1 MKYKTFKL
9 SEKQVWAIKTM
20 MANTNP
26 SGNGSDDIACRKSL
40 LKKFEG
46 FGQYY
51 NMR

>member
-1 MKYKTFKL
+1 MKYKNFKL

-26 SGNGSDDIACRKSL
+26 SYMGADDMACRKSL
-40 LKKFEG
+40 LKKFGE

-51 NMR
+51 NE

>member
-26 SGNGSDDIACRKSL
+26 SENGSDDIACRKSL

-51 NMR
+51 KMR